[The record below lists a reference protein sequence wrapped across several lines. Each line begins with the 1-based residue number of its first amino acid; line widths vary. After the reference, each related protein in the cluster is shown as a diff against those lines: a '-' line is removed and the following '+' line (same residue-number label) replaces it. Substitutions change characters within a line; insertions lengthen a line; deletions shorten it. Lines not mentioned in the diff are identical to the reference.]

1 MTFAKVLVFAGFA
14 AGLAGTCLGQVPHAV
29 GADREILAAQ
39 AVIRKAPSS
48 PRGYD
53 RFAMACLQKARETG
67 DVSWLT
73 HADRLLQ
80 KAGQLAPKDVETLQ
94 GFAAVRLQQHR
105 FADAIS
111 LTRRVLLAQPDNETA
126 YGVIGDSLIELG
138 DYDAAFDAYQT
149 MADLKPGIA
158 AYTRAAYARVLQGDV
173 DGARKMLRMA
183 ANGGATF
190 AENVA
195 WALVQMGNES
205 LSVGDLDGAEHAYR
219 EALGGFP
226 NYVHGIAGLAKVAA
240 ARGNAKE
247 AIRLFE
253 RATAAIPLHDY
264 VVALGDLY
272 AATGRKA
279 DAERQFALVAA
290 VAKMNR
296 AAGITPGVE
305 LAQFYCDHNR
315 NLPEALTI
323 ARKVEQ
329 RQKDIRTEDALA
341 WALYRNN
348 RYAEALEAS
357 KRALRLGT
365 RDATFMYHRGRIEQA
380 LGHRDEAARYLNLA
394 LQTNPYFNARDAA
407 ATKSQLARL
416 APERTIP

>member
-1 MTFAKVLVFAGFA
+1 MTFAKVSTTGWVLGVLAATCAGQ
-14 AGLAGTCLGQVPHAV
+14 GTHAV

-39 AVIRKAPSS
+39 AAVRKAPSA
-48 PRGYD
+48 PEGYD
-53 RFAMACLQKARETG
+53 RFAMACLQKARENG
-67 DVSWLT
+67 DVSWLI
-73 HADRLLQ
+73 HADRLLG
-80 KAGQLAPKDVETLQ
+80 KAEKLAPSSVETLQ
-94 GFAAVRLQQHR
+94 GLAAVRLQQHR
-105 FADAIS
+105 FEDAIALS
-111 LTRRVLLAQPDNETA
+111 RRVLAAQPENETA

-183 ANGGATF
+183 ADGGATF

-205 LSVGDLDGAEHAYR
+205 LSVGDLDGADHAYR
-219 EALGGFP
+219 EALSGFP
-226 NYVHGIAGLAKVAA
+226 NYVHAIAGLAKVAA
-240 ARGNAKE
+240 AKGDSKG

-272 AATGRKA
+272 AAAGRRA
-279 DAERQFALVAA
+279 DAERQYALVEA

-305 LAQFYCDHNR
+305 MAQFYCDHNR
-315 NLPEALTI
+315 NLAEALAI
-323 ARKVEQ
+323 ARKVEK

-341 WALYRNN
+341 WALYRNG
-348 RYAEALEAS
+348 RYDEALAAS
-357 KRALRLGT
+357 KQALRLGA
-365 RDATFMYHRGRIEQA
+365 RDAMFMYHRGRIEQA
-380 LGHRDEAARYLNLA
+380 LGHREGATRFLNLA
-394 LQTNPYFNARDAA
+394 LQTNPYFNSMDAA
-407 ATKSQLARL
+407 TTRALLARL
-416 APERTIP
+416 GRPIASS